1 MPPGKTPPS
10 SYHQPPPVSRKLL
23 ISPRKHFFW
32 KSIPTT
38 ESGGGGRKRWNYA
51 VPIAPKTKRKFF
63 LIKSSESILSL
74 CAAVTS
80 WKKNQKS
87 PIYWFFIKLEKF
99 HFRHISDNSYPKSK
113 KKKKTNKVNFNSL
126 CYYNF
131 MLKIGKIIF
140 IYFWQN
146 LILDTLRVLL
156 A

>member
-10 SYHQPPPVSRKLL
+10 SYHQPPQSAGNYLFPPGS
-23 ISPRKHFFW
+23 IFFW

-38 ESGGGGRKRWNYA
+38 ESGGERRKRWNYA

-113 KKKKTNKVNFNSL
+113 KKKTNKVNFNSL